1 MPDFSKRSGKA
12 EIMDSLQSFGPDWE
26 QALRELNT
34 INRLLGGYR
43 LSLKAL
49 DKLLEGQTINST
61 LRIAD
66 VGCGRGDMLLV
77 LARHLERKGIK
88 AELIGIDA
96 NPYIIAAAKI
106 HCAHVPEIQLECMNV
121 FDEKI
126 SELRVDIFC
135 NTLFMHHFSDPQV
148 IRLCRVFSTH
158 AGMGFFINDLHRH
171 PLAYHSISL
180 LTALFSRS
188 KMVQNDARLSVLR
201 AFRRADWELFAKHIP
216 LTGLHITWHWAFRWM
231 VIWRR

>member
-1 MPDFSKRSGKA
+1 
-12 EIMDSLQSFGPDWE
+12 MDSLQSFGPDWE

-34 INRLLGGYR
+34 INRLLGGYQ

-49 DKLLEGQTINST
+49 DKLLEGQKIPPI

-77 LARHLERKGIK
+77 LAKHLEKKGIQ

-96 NPYIIAAAKI
+96 NPHILAAAKI
-106 HCAHVPEIQLECMNV
+106 HCAHVPQIRLECLNV

-126 SELRVDIFC
+126 SDLGVDIFC

-148 IRLCRVFSTH
+148 IRLCRVFATH
-158 AGMGFFINDLHRH
+158 AGLGFFINDLHRH

-180 LTALFSRS
+180 LTALFSQS
-188 KMVQNDARLSVLR
+188 KMVKHDARLSVLR
-201 AFRRADWELFAKHIP
+201 SFKKKDWALFAKHIP
-216 LTGLHITWHWAFRWM
+216 LPGLQISWHWAFRWM